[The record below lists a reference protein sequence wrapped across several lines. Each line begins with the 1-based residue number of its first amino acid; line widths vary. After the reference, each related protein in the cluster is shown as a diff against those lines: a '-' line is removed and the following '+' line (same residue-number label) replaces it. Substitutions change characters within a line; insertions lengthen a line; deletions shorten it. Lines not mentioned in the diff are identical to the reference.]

1 MHRNKVVAA
10 SVAALALAV
19 PASALAT
26 DGSCTAKGKSQVQC
40 GSQSSV
46 IKQGGIALGGS
57 VSNNAVNMQLLRQ
70 HQNRGFQINLGLF

>member
-1 MHRNKVVAA
+1 MH
-10 SVAALALAV
+10 
-19 PASALAT
+19 
-26 DGSCTAKGKSQVQC
+26 AKGKSQVQC

-70 HQNRGFQINLGLF
+70 RQNRGFQINLGLF